1 LLQTFI
7 WTSKCEHRAKS
18 KDTEKCNEIMASP
31 VNRTVEAVF
40 VLNYLVH
47 RATQIA
53 TRRYEPRVTNCA
65 IESALL
71 RWCHP
76 CTPRATARAILKEGF
91 VELKEVKM
99 YSDYK
104 SPYAYLAFDP
114 AFALERRFRIRLRWI
129 PFQLRIKGKGER
141 SQYSEYKARYSYL
154 DARRSAKPRGL
165 LIRGP
170 LKIFDTRPALI
181 GGLYAQTQGRLNDY
195 SRRAFELFFRRE
207 FEADQPDAVV
217 TLIESLG
224 MSGEA
229 FQDYL
234 AGAGVE
240 AYEQAQSEAAA
251 DNIFGVPIF
260 VFEREPF
267 WGHDRIPVLEER
279 LTQAGLALAPDK
291 A

>member
-1 LLQTFI
+1 
-7 WTSKCEHRAKS
+7 
-18 KDTEKCNEIMASP
+18 M
-31 VNRTVEAVF
+31 
-40 VLNYLVH
+40 
-47 RATQIA
+47 
-53 TRRYEPRVTNCA
+53 
-65 IESALL
+65 
-71 RWCHP
+71 
-76 CTPRATARAILKEGF
+76 
-91 VELKEVKM
+91 ELKEVKM

-114 AFALERRFRIRLRWI
+114 AFDLERRFRIRLRWI

-154 DARRSAKPRGL
+154 DARRWAKPRGL

-181 GGLYAQTQGRLNDY
+181 GGLYAETQGRLIDY
-195 SRRAFELFFRRE
+195 SRKAFELFFRRE

-217 TLIESLG
+217 TLIENLG

-229 FQDYL
+229 FRAYL
-234 AGAGVE
+234 TRAGAE
-240 AYEQAQSEAAA
+240 AYEQAQVQAAA

-279 LTQAGLALAPDK
+279 LTEAGLALSPASRSRRK
-291 A
+291 